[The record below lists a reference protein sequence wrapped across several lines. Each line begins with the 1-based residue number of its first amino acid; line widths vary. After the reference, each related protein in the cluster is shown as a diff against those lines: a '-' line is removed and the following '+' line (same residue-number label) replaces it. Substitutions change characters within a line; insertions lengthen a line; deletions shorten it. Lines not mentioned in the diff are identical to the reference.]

1 MANKKIPTKTIQL
14 VFRPAPPALKIAVIL
29 LIAFSIVAL
38 GALRLL
44 HLQMQEQNQLLRDT
58 AALIEYENKSLEE
71 KQGLPDSVQTVQSIA
86 KEELGLI
93 SPDAVIIHPVS

>member
-29 LIAFSIVAL
+29 LIAFSIAAL
-38 GALRLL
+38 GALRMF
-44 HLQMQEQNQLLRDT
+44 HLEMQVQNQSLRDK
-58 AALIEYENKSLEE
+58 AALIEYENANLE
-71 KQGLPDSVQTVQSIA
+71 KKKGLPDSIQTVQNIA

-93 SPDAVIIHPVS
+93 SPDAVIINPVS